1 MEAMIPVRSS
11 PHKTLRLHNI
21 WVDGACPGN
30 QFRGPQPMGG
40 GIVVTCEGY
49 RREWSLPLGPGTNQL
64 AEILVV
70 SEALKRIKDRPAADV
85 VVHSDSEYAIG
96 CLTRRWKPKAN
107 LEAIAAAKALIAE
120 CGRFRMVKVP
130 GHSGIPENELADRL
144 AVQAISANSD

>member
-1 MEAMIPVRSS
+1 MEAIIRVSSS
-11 PHKTLRLHNI
+11 PRKTLRLHSI
-21 WVDGACPGN
+21 WVDGACRGN

-40 GIVVTCEGY
+40 GIVATCEGY

-70 SEALKRIKDRPAADV
+70 SEALKRIKDRSAADV

-96 CLTRRWKPKAN
+96 CLTLRWKPKVN
-107 LEAIAAAKALIAE
+107 VEAIATAKALIAE

-130 GHSGIPENELADRL
+130 GHSGVPENELADRL
-144 AVQAISANSD
+144 AVQAISGDPD